1 MSTESSTTNIPMPQ
15 CWQDFHDVIDA
26 GIKRVILFGP
36 PGTGKTYAGLNYGD
50 VSAGA
55 FRLACT
61 EDMTEADIRGCWMPN
76 GAGTWNWH
84 MGAAMKAWQGDGLTG
99 GRLVVDEVDRASGD
113 AESILLAVTDTIE
126 SSVWEDPESG
136 RKLRPLDGY
145 SVIMTTNIEN
155 MGDLPT
161 ALKDRFPVA
170 IRINAPH
177 PDALLGLPVDLR
189 AAAAASADADRDRRF
204 SIRTFQQYAV
214 LREKM
219 GVERA
224 AKLLFGRVAND
235 ILDAMKIDAVT
246 A

>member
-1 MSTESSTTNIPMPQ
+1 
-15 CWQDFHDVIDA
+15 
-26 GIKRVILFGP
+26 
-36 PGTGKTYAGLNYGD
+36 
-50 VSAGA
+50 
-55 FRLACT
+55 
-61 EDMTEADIRGCWMPN
+61 MTEADIRGCWMPN
-76 GAGTWNWH
+76 GSGTWNWH

-113 AESILLAVTDTIE
+113 AESILLAVTDTVE

-155 MGDLPT
+155 MGELPT

-170 IRINAPH
+170 IRINQPH
-177 PDALLGLPVDLR
+177 PNALVGLPVDLR
-189 AAAAASADADRDRRF
+189 AAASASADADRDRRF

-214 LREKM
+214 LRETM
-219 GVERA
+219 GAERA

-235 ILDAMKIDAVT
+235 ILDAMKIDAVS